1 LNVNPQ
7 LQQALLRAGGSFLR
21 ALWRI
26 ARQLFHETTGAFYV
40 VFAVVGAAG
49 AWREWKKEGALW
61 LVAVSIGF
69 SLMMVAF
76 AVAAFRSARRER

>member
-1 LNVNPQ
+1 MNPH
-7 LQQALLRAGGSFLR
+7 LQRALLRAGGSFFR
-21 ALWRI
+21 TLWRI
-26 ARQLFHETTGAFYV
+26 ARQVFHEATGAFFV

-69 SLMMVAF
+69 SLMMAAF
-76 AVAAFRSARRER
+76 AFAAFRSARRER